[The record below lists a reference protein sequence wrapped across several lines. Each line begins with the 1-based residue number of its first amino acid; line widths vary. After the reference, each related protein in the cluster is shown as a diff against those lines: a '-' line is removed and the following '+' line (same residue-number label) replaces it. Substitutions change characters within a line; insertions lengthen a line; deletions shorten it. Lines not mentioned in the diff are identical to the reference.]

1 MFAPST
7 YSPTYSGPITATGET
22 MRRARNDSVA
32 QGLSRANRRMVRP
45 MQQGVRAGTGNQRY
59 RTNLLAGLGE
69 QDARLA
75 GAQAYNTYAQENAA
89 AGLQY
94 QANLANEMAGLR
106 DLMFSKRSTDSEYD
120 LGRRQ
125 LDIDSALRQ
134 ASRDAASTTGAAALR
149 SGEAALL
156 SGLLNSTTSF
166 TDPGNLLKGRL
177 ITPAYHRSLTKH
189 YRDR

>member
-22 MRRARNDSVA
+22 MRRARNDAVA
-32 QGLSRANRRMVRP
+32 QGLSQANRRLVRP
-45 MQQGVRAGTGNQRY
+45 MQRGVRAGTGNQQY
-59 RTNLLAGLGE
+59 RTNLLAGLGQ

-106 DLMFSKRSTDSEYD
+106 DLAFSKRSTDSEYG
-120 LGRRQ
+120 LGRRE

-134 ASRDAASTTGAAALR
+134 ASRDAATTTGSAALR
-149 SGEAALL
+149 SGEAAIL
-156 SGLLNSTTSF
+156 SGLINSTTSF
-166 TDPGNLLKGRL
+166 TDPDVLLKGRL
-177 ITPAYHRSLTKH
+177 MTPAYHRSLTKH
-189 YRDR
+189 YR